1 MKRPRRV
8 ALNEHAEYLV
18 GTGCVRV
25 AGAVIELTV
34 AEEEMFELLLRTPKV
49 TVPWATIEYETA
61 RSNLTLRHLM
71 RGLRDKLGARAVK
84 THTGKGISLQPQ
96 FVGTARFAL
105 SYHPT
110 TTLMR
115 RTGSE

>member
-34 AEEEMFELLLRTPKV
+34 AEEELFELLLRTPKV
-49 TVPWATIEYETA
+49 TAPWAVMEAETA
-61 RSNLTLRHLM
+61 RSNQTLRAQVK
-71 RGLRDKLGARAVK
+71 GLRTKLGTRAIR
-84 THTGKGISLQPQ
+84 THHGKGVSLQPQ
-96 FVGTARFAL
+96 FVGAARFAL
-105 SYHPT
+105 V
-110 TTLMR
+110 R
-115 RTGSE
+115 RKEVA